1 MPLAATDVPGVED
14 IDGVRFPMMD
24 GAETVAILVTRDAL
38 EELESPPPAPGGYL
52 DRLQAYR
59 SRFEDLASIKY
70 DAGHVE
76 NGTIRIGAADL
87 D

>member
-1 MPLAATDVPGVED
+1 MPLAATDVTGVED

-24 GAETVAILVTRDAL
+24 GAEIVAILVTRAAL

-52 DRLQAYR
+52 SRLQAYR

-76 NGTIRIGAADL
+76 NGTVRITAADL